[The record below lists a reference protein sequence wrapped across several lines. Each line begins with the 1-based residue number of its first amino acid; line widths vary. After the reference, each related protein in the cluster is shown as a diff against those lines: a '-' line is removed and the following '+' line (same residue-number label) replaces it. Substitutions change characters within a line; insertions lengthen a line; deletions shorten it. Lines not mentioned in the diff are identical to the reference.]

1 MAGESRRQ
9 RLRALVARVGAHV
22 DLKKLEA
29 AFVHESAVK
38 EKLAERSNERLEFLG
53 DAILGM
59 VVARE
64 LYERYPAASEGELTL
79 RKAALVSDEALATS
93 AERLGLEPLLLM
105 GAGLANA
112 PSARRRS
119 TLADAFE
126 ALVAVVYREA
136 GLEAVARFVERE
148 HVVEHERVARSIED
162 PKTILQEWTQKRY
175 TVLPAYTERVEGPAH
190 ERTFFSQVAVL
201 DEVLAAGS
209 GPTKKAAQRAAAE
222 SALDVLRERHGDIA
236 PREFSAPARG
246 KRQRPRDA
254 RKRAR
259 A

>member
-9 RLRALVARVGAHV
+9 RLRALAGRLGAYV
-22 DLKKLEA
+22 DLKKLET
-29 AFVHESAVK
+29 AFVHESAVR

-59 VVARE
+59 VVARD
-64 LYERYPAASEGELTL
+64 LFERYPNASEGELTL
-79 RKAALVSDEALATS
+79 RKAALVNDETLATS
-93 AERLGLEPLLLM
+93 AERLGLEPLLLL

-119 TLADAFE
+119 TLANAFE
-126 ALVAVVYREA
+126 ALVAVIYREA
-136 GLEAVARFVERE
+136 GLEAVSRFIERE
-148 HVVEHERVARSIED
+148 HVAELERIAQSIED

-175 TVLPAYTERVEGPAH
+175 TVVPTYTERAEGPAH

-201 DEVLAAGS
+201 DEILAAGS

-222 SALDVLRERHGDIA
+222 SALELLRERYGDIA
-236 PREFSAPARG
+236 AREFSAPVRI
-246 KRQRPRDA
+246 KRPRS
-254 RKRAR
+254 RGSRGRAR
-259 A
+259 T

>member
-9 RLRALVARVGAHV
+9 RYRALLARVGAQV

-29 AFVHESAVK
+29 AFVHESAVR

-64 LYERYPAASEGELTL
+64 LYERYPDASEGELTL
-79 RKAALVSDEALATS
+79 RKAALVSDAALAGS
-93 AERLGLEPLLLM
+93 AERLGLESLLLL
-105 GAGLANA
+105 GAGLANE

-119 TLADAFE
+119 ILANAFE
-126 ALVAVVYREA
+126 ALVAVLYREA
-136 GLEAVARFVERE
+136 GLEAVARFVSKE
-148 HVVEHERVARSIED
+148 HVAELERVTQHLED
-162 PKTILQEWTQKRY
+162 PKTVLQEWTQKRY
-175 TVLPAYTERVEGPAH
+175 TVVPTYTERAEGPAH
-190 ERTFFSQVAVL
+190 ERTFYSQVAVL
-201 DEVLAAGS
+201 DEVLASGS

-222 SALDVLRERHGDIA
+222 RALDVLRARHGDIA
-236 PREFSAPARG
+236 EREFSAPVRG
-246 KRQRPRDA
+246 KRARPREA
-254 RKRAR
+254 RKRVR